1 MPDLLFVYGTL
12 QQHGGAHKLLAGQ
25 ASVVGPAWLQG
36 RLYQV
41 GHYPGAVL
49 SACPEDRIRGEFFR
63 MRQPEILLARLDAY
77 EEIGP
82 QFPEPHEYRRVK
94 VVVMTADNMPRTAWT
109 YLYNRCT
116 DGLTHLASGC
126 WFSAK

>member
-12 QQHGGAHKLLAGQ
+12 QQHGGAHELLAGQ
-25 ASVVGPAWLQG
+25 ASLLGPARLQG

-49 SACPEDRIRGEFFR
+49 STCPEDRVRGELFR
-63 MRQPEILLARLDAY
+63 MRHPEVLLARLDVY
-77 EEIGP
+77 EEVGP
-82 QFPEPHEYRRVK
+82 QFPEPHEYRRAE
-94 VVVMTADNMPRTAWT
+94 VVVMTADHMPRTAWT

-116 DGLTHLASGC
+116 DCLIHLASGC
-126 WFSAK
+126 WITAK